1 MNEYRLRI
9 GNREYRAEVRELTA
23 ERARVLVDDTEYEID
38 LVELAHRSH
47 AEPVRPA
54 APAAGPAPQPRA
66 VARAAATPHGTGTV
80 AAPLPGLVLDVKVTE
95 GAMVQAGDVL
105 VVMEAMKMENVVPA
119 PHTGTVRRVF
129 AAAGDTV
136 GEGDPLVEISRPE
149 MTTL

>member
-1 MNEYRLRI
+1 MNEYKLRI
-9 GNREYRAEVRELTA
+9 GDREYRAEVRELTA
-23 ERARVLVDDTEYEID
+23 ERARVLVDDTEYEVD

-54 APAAGPAPQPRA
+54 PLAAGPAPPPRA

-80 AAPLPGLVLDVKVTE
+80 AAPLPGLVLDVKVAE
-95 GAMVQAGDVL
+95 GATVQAGDVL

-136 GEGDPLVEISRPE
+136 GEGDALVEISRPE